1 MSPSLATTRSAERP
15 PRIVV
20 LAGGVGGSRFTR
32 GLLHHVRQQWPA
44 SGTEIEF
51 EGEVEVEG
59 ASASAAES
67 MPGSGTSASIT
78 VIANTGDDL
87 WLAGLRVCPDLD
99 SIMYALGDAADE
111 ERGWGRRGESE
122 RVSAELTAYGVGWP
136 WFTLGDL
143 DLGTH
148 IARSSWLRD
157 GLPLSEATARLCA
170 RWNPG
175 VTLLPA
181 TDNEVPTIVTVA
193 DEANAA
199 GAGTRELHFE
209 EWWVRHRATLPALA
223 FTQQSV
229 ASAQPAPGVLEAI
242 ADADIVLFAPSN
254 PVVSIGTL
262 LGIPG
267 IADAVRSTAAPVV
280 GISPIIGGAVVR
292 GMADAC
298 LSAIGVE
305 TSAVAVA
312 EHYGSRSNGG
322 LIDGWLVD
330 PADADTLG
338 SAQASLGGIRTLAR
352 PLWFTSVEETAAI
365 AADALA
371 LAAHAP
377 LPLPLL
383 SR

>member
-1 MSPSLATTRSAERP
+1 MSAAPGIA
-15 PRIVV
+15 V
-20 LAGGVGGSRFTR
+20 LAGGVGGSRFVR
-32 GLLHHVRQQWPA
+32 GLLHGLRAEWPA
-44 SGTEIEF
+44 AAGSPE
-51 EGEVEVEG
+51 EG
-59 ASASAAES
+59 
-67 MPGSGTSASIT
+67 MPGSGTAASVT

-99 SIMYALGDAADE
+99 SIMYALGGANDE

-181 TDNEVPTIVTVA
+181 TDDEAETLVTVA
-193 DEANAA
+193 DEA
-199 GAGTRELHFE
+199 GGTRQLHFE
-209 EWWVRHRATLPALA
+209 EWWVRHRAALPALA
-223 FTQQSV
+223 FTQNNV
-229 ASAQPAPGVLEAI
+229 ERARPAPGVLEAI
-242 ADADIVLFAPSN
+242 AEADVVLFAPSN
-254 PVVSIGTL
+254 PVVSIGTI

-267 IADAVRSTAAPVV
+267 IADAVRQTAAPVV

-305 TSAVAVA
+305 TSAVAVGA
-312 EHYGSRSNGG
+312 HYGARG
-322 LIDGWLVD
+322 LPSAGLLGAGLPGAGLLGADLPGAGLLDGWLVD
-330 PADADTLG
+330 STDAAAAE
-338 SAQASLGGIRTLAR
+338 SAAGGPLAGIRTLAR
-352 PLWFTSVEETAAI
+352 PLWFHTVEETAAI

-371 LAAHAP
+371 LAAR
-377 LPLPLL
+377 
-383 SR
+383 SRP